1 MSRDDLWF
9 VLRTNKL
16 PVMQYIVKPPGCVA
30 SGFAWHQD
38 SDWCLEEAKGCSQY
52 LSLWCALDDMSQGE
66 SLFCCEG
73 SHALFPFQ
81 RQSLFSAFWPAWQRP
96 HHSLNGATSNCCE
109 LCLQKMGACKS
120 EYVRQMNRFM
130 MSSACQSRLALPSS

>member
-1 MSRDDLWF
+1 
-9 VLRTNKL
+9 
-16 PVMQYIVKPPGCVA
+16 MQYIVKPPACVA

-73 SHALFPFQ
+73 SRAILNSVVLCFVLNCPFPVLSG
-81 RQSLFSAFWPAWQRP
+81 RRV
-96 HHSLNGATSNCCE
+96 HDLNIA
-109 LCLQKMGACKS
+109 
-120 EYVRQMNRFM
+120 
-130 MSSACQSRLALPSS
+130 